1 MNDWL
6 LWQLYWRTGDVTARE
21 TLVQN
26 WMGLVH
32 RIVGQLAP
40 RAGTLPATHL
50 LQAGTMALTQ
60 AVDAYDPSCDV
71 DFGSF
76 AESRIN
82 KAIENEC
89 EPIAPRCGSDGR
101 MPLDPNR
108 TIEGGAD
115 ASPSQF
121 DRLRASVFQLP
132 ERHRLVLALAY
143 VEGLGVADIA
153 LVLGLS
159 PTRIAQIHRTALEN
173 VRSRTADVEGRARVT
188 NA

>member
-71 DFGSF
+71 EFGRF
-76 AESRIN
+76 LESRI
-82 KAIENEC
+82 
-89 EPIAPRCGSDGR
+89 
-101 MPLDPNR
+101 
-108 TIEGGAD
+108 
-115 ASPSQF
+115 
-121 DRLRASVFQLP
+121 
-132 ERHRLVLALAY
+132 H
-143 VEGLGVADIA
+143 
-153 LVLGLS
+153 
-159 PTRIAQIHRTALEN
+159 
-173 VRSRTADVEGRARVT
+173 
-188 NA
+188 